1 MKISVLLVNRIIIMA
16 VASIILIAAIPYLSF
31 QFLQRHIVDEA
42 VIGFNKHCDIVD
54 SIFTEEFFEEPTK
67 IKDFDYEKLTDL
79 GEQVDVDLSAY
90 IQKSKEPHGSSW
102 LLQAF
107 GMIFHKMVV
116 NLAKRILINYSQ
128 NRIISSILSILG
140 LFFIFILGKELL
152 KKTHKAEDNDTSPL
166 LLQRSQVIYRLLLSI
181 LILAGS
187 GFLLI
192 YFIIKYPPILYY
204 PPINATLSFYF
215 EGIVIIIGIMILL
228 LIFGLLIRKRDNRP
242 KNYLAFFWTVPVLAI
257 IFNLYID
264 NQQISVHNTMIDTQ
278 KLHSYRQRNVY
289 HSADIIYS
297 AQQWYLQNNG
307 EYSME
312 DFVQQNNLKTQN
324 LEHGTYNIS
333 ANDTL
338 LTIMGTGN
346 FVSKEGISPKLQ
358 ATYNTV
364 TDSSAIEI
372 LQ

>member
-1 MKISVLLVNRIIIMA
+1 
-16 VASIILIAAIPYLSF
+16 
-31 QFLQRHIVDEA
+31 
-42 VIGFNKHCDIVD
+42 
-54 SIFTEEFFEEPTK
+54 
-67 IKDFDYEKLTDL
+67 
-79 GEQVDVDLSAY
+79 
-90 IQKSKEPHGSSW
+90 
-102 LLQAF
+102 
-107 GMIFHKMVV
+107 
-116 NLAKRILINYSQ
+116 
-128 NRIISSILSILG
+128 
-140 LFFIFILGKELL
+140 
-152 KKTHKAEDNDTSPL
+152 
-166 LLQRSQVIYRLLLSI
+166 
-181 LILAGS
+181 
-187 GFLLI
+187 
-192 YFIIKYPPILYY
+192 
-204 PPINATLSFYF
+204 
-215 EGIVIIIGIMILL
+215 
-228 LIFGLLIRKRDNRP
+228 
-242 KNYLAFFWTVPVLAI
+242 
-257 IFNLYID
+257 
-264 NQQISVHNTMIDTQ
+264 MIDTQ